1 MTIKDVAEHCG
12 VSITT
17 VSRVLNHHP
26 DVRESVRARVMQAVQ
41 ELHYV
46 PNNSARDLSK
56 SQSDT
61 IGVVL
66 RGATNPFL
74 TTVLHAIEQAVVAAG
89 YTLALQQIDTC
100 DDEIAAGAELVRSK
114 RLRGLILLGGEFDY
128 TAERVANL
136 GAPFVCCTFTATFG
150 SLPKDAYSSVSI
162 DDYAEAYRAVETLI
176 RHGHRRI
183 GVVLEDTHDHSISEL
198 RYRGYCDA
206 LRDAGIRPDPE
217 LVATCG
223 SFEMPDIYRATK
235 ELITAHRD
243 VTALFTI
250 SDLMAV
256 AAIKALHNAGLRV
269 PEDCSVISIDGIE
282 MTRYLVPTLTSLVQ
296 PGDEMGARA
305 VSILLDVLE
314 RNGSHRHLSL
324 KTTLREGETVTA
336 PQS

>member
-1 MTIKDVAEHCG
+1 MTIKDVAKYCG

-17 VSRVLNHHP
+17 VSRVLNNHP
-26 DVRESVRARVMQAVQ
+26 DVRESVRARVMQAVR

-74 TTVLHAIEQAVVAAG
+74 TSVLHSIEQAVAAAG

-100 DDEIAAGAELVRSK
+100 DDEIAAGAGLVRSK

-128 TAERVANL
+128 TPERVADL
-136 GAPFVCCTFTATFG
+136 EVPFVCCTFTGTFG
-150 SLPKDAYSSVSI
+150 SLPKDSYSSVSI
-162 DDYAEAYRAVETLI
+162 DDYAEAYRAVTALV

-183 GVVLEDTHDHSISEL
+183 AVVLEATADRSISEL

-206 LRDAGIRPDPE
+206 LRDADIPLDPD
-217 LVATCG
+217 LVAQCG
-223 SFEMPDIYRATK
+223 SFEMLDVYRATK
-235 ELITAHRD
+235 RLIARNPD

-250 SDLMAV
+250 SDLMAM
-256 AAIKALHNAGLRV
+256 AAIKALHKIGRKV

-296 PGDEMGARA
+296 PGEEMGTTA
-305 VSILLDVLE
+305 VNILVDVLE
-314 RNGSHRHLSL
+314 GRGTHRHLSL
-324 KTTLREGETVTA
+324 TTTLREGETVAA
-336 PQS
+336 PKS